1 MVEHGDGEGGVVEV
15 GDARGHAEHE
25 LLVEAGV
32 QRLLPAAGHL
42 PRDGS
47 TGLRQL
53 HPHIR
58 VYNTGNTV

>member
-1 MVEHGDGEGGVVEV
+1 MVEHGDGEGCVVQV
-15 GDARGHAEHE
+15 GDARGDAEHE

-32 QRLLPAAGHL
+32 RRLLPAEGHL

-53 HPHIR
+53 HPHVR
-58 VYNTGNTV
+58 VYNTRNTV